1 MDEAVP
7 CRQPD
12 ARELHA
18 FLEGIELAAVAATQI
33 EMGPLVDRLTGTQ
46 RLEVAGRPWWVGNLA
61 SSARTIR
68 TVLLVSG
75 YDKVN
80 AAHALTCLLEAG
92 CPRLVVQTGVA
103 GALPSSG
110 LRVGDLAVATSDTYA
125 DLGVVSPEGS
135 QSAEAFAEPL
145 AVVGGVP
152 RHNTFPLD
160 PGLVEAAARVFR
172 AGPWDGETPRVMTGP
187 FLTASQVTGTSA
199 AAALLEARWGGIAE
213 SMEGAAAA
221 HICALY
227 GVPFLEVRGISNL
240 LVDRDRDSWKV
251 EEAAARAA
259 EATLMV
265 CGRLDE
271 VLVAS
276 GADGDDEGADGDLAD
291 GGTTWMP

>member
-1 MDEAVP
+1 MP

-18 FLEGIELAAVAATQI
+18 FLDGIELAVVAATQI
-33 EMGPLVDRLTGTQ
+33 EMGPLVDRLTGSQ
-46 RLEVAGRPWWVGNLA
+46 YLAVVGRPWWVGELP

-80 AAHALTCLLEAG
+80 VAHSLTCLLQAG

-103 GALPSSG
+103 GAFPSSG
-110 LRVGDLAVATSDTYA
+110 LQVGDLAVAASDTYA
-125 DLGVVSPEGS
+125 DLGVISPEGW
-135 QSAEAFAEPL
+135 QSAEVFAEPL
-145 AVVGGVP
+145 AVVGGLA
-152 RHNTFPLD
+152 RHNTFPVD

-172 AGPWDGETPRVMTGP
+172 AGPWSGETPHVMTGP

-199 AAALLEARWGGIAE
+199 AAALLETRWGGIAE

-221 HICALY
+221 HICGLY

-240 LVDRDRDSWKV
+240 VVDRDRGSWKV
-251 EEAAARAA
+251 EEAAALAA

-271 VLVAS
+271 VLVARRTDGDDD
-276 GADGDDEGADGDLAD
+276 GADGGPADEGI
-291 GGTTWMP
+291 TWMR